1 MIREKT
7 HPCASVQLPPLRS
20 VGLRRVS
27 CFLIKAAR
35 TVSVKIC
42 DLWAKYSRAACPIP
56 HPHILTFHI
65 QHFTPNISHSTF
77 STLLPPIY
85 TLFPTAPRP
94 ASKNAILSASLQP
107 AIIQPIIVRMSS
119 FDVPHSAFPT
129 LKRHLSHLD
138 PCPFEAPS
146 LTFRISIP
154 KLS

>member
-1 MIREKT
+1 MKSPIRA
-7 HPCASVQLPPLRS
+7 HRCNYLPFGRWGFAES
-20 VGLRRVS
+20 RV
-27 CFLIKAAR
+27 FLIKAPRMVSAR
-35 TVSVKIC
+35 IC
-42 DLWAKYSRAACPIP
+42 DLWEKYSRAACP
-56 HPHILTFHI
+56 HPAFHI
-65 QHFTPNISHSTF
+65 QHSTF